1 MGIGY
6 DFENDKNFNFEN
18 SISMTI
24 ELGKTC
30 FSPGEYVKGGIILK
44 PKPGNTLEYLQNPTA
59 YLSIT
64 EEAKYTYTVQE
75 THHGNKTSV
84 TKTAKEMNN
93 ILNIPLDIYSYNNS
107 PLVDTLKIIFNF
119 QIPLRIYPSC
129 FFGYNAYIKHYLTID
144 FNSISAKKSLII
156 VIKNPPYF
164 SLYNHLYKSP
174 SNCYKEFQK
183 SKFFFSQGFFIVS
196 FTLPKNSFSY
206 DEPIPFQIDLDLNN
220 LSMDI
225 RNINV
230 SIKRISYKNLQNDH
244 SKQYRKESKEIG
256 FKKLLIN
263 KEQRKINI
271 KDIIEIEA
279 DKNPKNVYIQLDNDN
294 RPVSQKFNDIYLFPT
309 CYGGL
314 LSVEYFVKIE
324 IVMDTFWSYNEE
336 LIMPIDL
343 YEPFENSPNVG
354 QNMINPQTSPYPN
367 TNNQMYP
374 QQMSQVTSSNPQLNE
389 NQIDLPNQD
398 EVMKKT
404 NEGDNNEEDNPAPPS
419 ALNNNFK

>member
-107 PLVDTLKIIFNF
+107 PLVDMLKIIFNF

-174 SNCYKEFQK
+174 SNCYKEFKK

-230 SIKRISYKNLQNDH
+230 SIKGFPIKIYKMIIPSNIEKNQ
-244 SKQYRKESKEIG
+244 
-256 FKKLLIN
+256 KKSGL
-263 KEQRKINI
+263 
-271 KDIIEIEA
+271 
-279 DKNPKNVYIQLDNDN
+279 KNY
-294 RPVSQKFNDIYLFPT
+294 
-309 CYGGL
+309 
-314 LSVEYFVKIE
+314 
-324 IVMDTFWSYNEE
+324 
-336 LIMPIDL
+336 
-343 YEPFENSPNVG
+343 
-354 QNMINPQTSPYPN
+354 
-367 TNNQMYP
+367 
-374 QQMSQVTSSNPQLNE
+374 
-389 NQIDLPNQD
+389 
-398 EVMKKT
+398 
-404 NEGDNNEEDNPAPPS
+404 
-419 ALNNNFK
+419 